1 MVVPQGPRGG
11 RCARTRAQ
19 RFLRAFALPLELPFA
34 APFLLAL
41 RLAWPFV
48 LRSLREGFALAFDN
62 DRERRRTL
70 SASLGSPALGLA
82 TYLFRMEY
90 GSMSPVYT
98 SLLEHL
104 ERTGIV
110 YQADADREVASATFT
125 CETGAYQV
133 IARVNEED
141 RLFQVFGIC
150 PITIPQG
157 SRLDVC
163 HAITRANWGLKVGK
177 FELDMD
183 EGRLHFHIANVVDGD
198 QVSDCLFGRLIAI
211 TLAMLDRYIPAI
223 LSVVYGNEPPASA
236 VQRVEN

>member
-1 MVVPQGPRGG
+1 MDED
-11 RCARTRAQ
+11 RCEHFRA
-19 RFLRAFALPLELPFA
+19 LCLHD
-34 APFLLAL
+34 
-41 RLAWPFV
+41 
-48 LRSLREGFALAFDN
+48 G
-62 DRERRRTL
+62 ERRRTL

-198 QVSDCLFGRLIAI
+198 QVSDGLFGRLIAI